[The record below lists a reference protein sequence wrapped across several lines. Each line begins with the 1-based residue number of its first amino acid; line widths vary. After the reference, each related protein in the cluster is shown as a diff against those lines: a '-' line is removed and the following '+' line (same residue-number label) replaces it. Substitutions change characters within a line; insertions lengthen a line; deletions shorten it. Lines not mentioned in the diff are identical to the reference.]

1 MRHNP
6 YLLRVLV
13 VLFAVALGSTRAA
26 AQVLTPSFA
35 PPRGG
40 TGLGVFLV
48 DAGDLGLEVRS
59 WRASPAG
66 YEIAFRG
73 GVLDLGG
80 AALTLGAQLRNPI
93 QLDTE
98 PLELAFTVGAQG
110 VLGDVDAVGL
120 DAGVSLGATF
130 VGGNLAVTP
139 YLHPRLGLV
148 KDYGE
153 NDGFGLEVL
162 ADLGVNLVFATGLT
176 FQVGI
181 PVSSVGRTDW
191 GVGITL
197 R

>member
-1 MRHNP
+1 MKKNKRAAWF
-6 YLLRVLV
+6 LA
-13 VLFAVALGSTRAA
+13 VLFAGAFSAGPAA
-26 AQVLTPSFA
+26 AQVLTPSFM

-40 TGLGVFLV
+40 SGLGVFLV
-48 DAGDLGLEVRS
+48 DANDLGLEARV
-59 WRASPAG
+59 WRVTPAG
-66 YEIAFRG
+66 YALAFRG

-80 AALTLGAQLRNPI
+80 AALTLGAQLRNPV
-93 QLDTE
+93 QLGTE
-98 PLELAFTVGAQG
+98 PLDLAFTVGAQG

-130 VGGNLAVTP
+130 AGGNVAVTP

-153 NDGFGLEVL
+153 NNGFELKALG
-162 ADLGVNLVFATGLT
+162 DIGVNLVFATGLN
-176 FQVGI
+176 FQIGI
-181 PVSSVGRTDW
+181 PLSGVGRTDW